1 MQGGTHTSVWL
12 GLVAA
17 CILAAGAY
25 FFSNGSGGAETD
37 TTSFFIPQVTFDSI
51 RNTDAP
57 QSTKP
62 VVVPGTTA
70 TLSVTEGVERW
81 YTNDTRTFSFRL
93 PDGFS
98 APPMDTGVPGV
109 EGMVLQA
116 PGREPLAVLEYR
128 VAPLSQLTVENVK
141 SSLSGRQLTDM
152 KEVIVQS
159 VVRGLAFKTEDG
171 IEVWMIHNGHLYRII
186 TPESNEDLLTFVLL
200 NWYFAPPFP
209 STPK

>member
-1 MQGGTHTSVWL
+1 MQGGAHTSVWV
-12 GLVAA
+12 GLVVA
-17 CILAAGAY
+17 CIVAATAY
-25 FFSNGSGGAETD
+25 FFPQGSGSGSD
-37 TTSFFIPQVTFDSI
+37 TSSFFIPQVTFDAI

-57 QSTKP
+57 QGTKP
-62 VVVPGTTA
+62 VTPGTTA
-70 TLSVTEGVERW
+70 TLLVTEGVERW
-81 YTNDTRTFSFRL
+81 YTNDARTFSFRL

-98 APPMDTGVPGV
+98 APPMETGVPGV

-128 VAPLSQLTVENVK
+128 VAPVSQLTVENVQ
-141 SSLSGRQLTDM
+141 SSLSGRQLTDVR
-152 KEVIVQS
+152 EVIVQS

-186 TPESNEDLLTFVLL
+186 TPESNEDLVTFVLL